1 MDEYTEGWE
10 GHKRHVLEIMQ
21 TMIDEG
27 AEYKG
32 AMEDFHFRLL
42 NI

>member
-1 MDEYTEGWE
+1 MDDYTDGWE
-10 GHKRHVLEIMQ
+10 GHKKHVLEIMQ

-32 AMEDFHFRLL
+32 ALEDFHFRLL
-42 NI
+42 NL